1 MAVKQQKLWLGVILA
16 GTVVSLILI
25 RHWYAHQAIERAEA
39 AAQQQLVLELERALP
54 PLETAVP
61 TPVKCAIATPV
72 ISLPQVQQIGRDR
85 PPERWVLAHPSN
97 YGDRVAVDV
106 QGRPTHYPLLVVL
119 HETVYS
125 AASALDYFQ
134 TYHER
139 DEDQVSYHAIITRS
153 GEIVYTVPADKRA
166 YGAGNSA
173 FQGEQVQTNPRIAP
187 SVNNFAYH
195 ISLETPLDGQHDG
208 LSHSGY
214 TEAQYR
220 SLAWLV
226 SRTQVPWQRITT
238 HAAIDLGGERADP
251 RSFDWTKFA
260 RYWQP
265 YHQLQQNY
273 CALLANRQQTVKTSA
288 S

>member
-1 MAVKQQKLWLGVILA
+1 MKQQRLWFGAILA
-16 GTVVSLILI
+16 CTVIGLTLS
-25 RHWYAHQAIERAEA
+25 RYWYAHHVMASAEA
-39 AAQQQLVLELERALP
+39 AARQRLVVVLERALP
-54 PLETAVP
+54 PLNTTVP
-61 TPVKCAIATPV
+61 VNLNCAIATPV
-72 ISLPQVQQIGRDR
+72 ISLAHVQELGRHR
-85 PPERWVLAHPSN
+85 PRERWALAHASN

-106 QGRPTHYPLLVVL
+106 HGNPTNYPLLVVL

-125 AASALDYFQ
+125 AASAVDYFQ

-139 DEDQVSYHAIITRS
+139 DEDQASYHAIITRS
-153 GEIVYTVPADKRA
+153 GEILYTVPAHKRA

-173 FQGEQVQTNPRIAP
+173 FQGEQVQTNLRIAA

-195 ISLETPLDGQHDG
+195 ISLETPLDGQNAN

-238 HAAIDLGGERADP
+238 HAAVDLGGERADP
-251 RSFDWTKFA
+251 RSFDWQRFA
-260 RYWQP
+260 QYWQP
-265 YHQLQQNY
+265 YHRLQQHH
-273 CALLANRQQTVKTSA
+273 CTLLANRQFPARESDA